1 MKHPVHY
8 DIYLFIMLIIVI
20 GVLLIFFLDNLLQ

>member
-1 MKHPVHY
+1 MKHAVHY

-20 GVLLIFFLDNLLQ
+20 GVLLIFLLDNLLQ